1 MNKEK
6 KIEEIMKVTADY
18 IEDEENFFKI
28 LEELIPEEKRNS
40 GDYEE
45 LVNEYM
51 NKAWWGVYRN
61 KLKNILDSQIRRKR

>member
-1 MNKEK
+1 MDKEK
-6 KIEEIMKVTADY
+6 KIEEIMKVTADH

-28 LEELIPEEKRNS
+28 LEELIPE
-40 GDYEE
+40 DYKE

-61 KLKNILDSQIRRKR
+61 KLKNILDS

>member
-28 LEELIPEEKRNS
+28 LEELIPEEKRDS
-40 GDYEE
+40 EGYEE

-61 KLKNILDSQIRRKR
+61 KLKNILDS

>member
-18 IEDEENFFKI
+18 VEDEENFFKI

-40 GDYEE
+40 EDYEE

-61 KLKNILDSQIRRKR
+61 KLNNILDS